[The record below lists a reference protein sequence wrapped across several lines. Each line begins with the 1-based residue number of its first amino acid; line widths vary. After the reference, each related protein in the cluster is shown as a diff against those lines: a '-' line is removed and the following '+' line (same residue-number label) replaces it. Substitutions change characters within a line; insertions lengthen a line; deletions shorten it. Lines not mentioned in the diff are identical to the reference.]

1 MLPLHRMNM
10 LMVLLH
16 LRMLLFLL
24 LIFPNITGQK
34 KKSHLL
40 FKAGSN
46 FFFFLEGGERGRLVE
61 NVQDFN
67 HFIRTKNN
75 DRPDNYT
82 ASETI

>member
-34 KKSHLL
+34 KKITS
-40 FKAGSN
+40 
-46 FFFFLEGGERGRLVE
+46 
-61 NVQDFN
+61 
-67 HFIRTKNN
+67 FI
-75 DRPDNYT
+75 
-82 ASETI
+82 